1 MSSLITRQAA
11 FSSVNCALNEKP
23 SAVKKSMERLR
34 SRTGRLTK
42 ILVDMPLLESVGS
55 PVRTVAG
62 PETHRQVGFSCA
74 GLFRQSSNTIGGT
87 DRSSLKGHRLP
98 TDEFAQPSWSVPVTA
113 ARHRED
119 EGS

>member
-23 SAVKKSMERLR
+23 SPVKKSMERLR

-62 PETHRQVGFSCA
+62 PETHRQVGVSCA
-74 GLFRQSSNTIGGT
+74 GPFPPVLEYHRRYRPEQS
-87 DRSSLKGHRLP
+87 
-98 TDEFAQPSWSVPVTA
+98 
-113 ARHRED
+113 
-119 EGS
+119 EGSSAPDR